1 MFRRLVSI
9 VLLMFTTATW
19 SLPLQLIAT
28 LPVFAQIATDI
39 GGEHVQVILLSD
51 YSADPHYFNL
61 TPKQL
66 HQLFAADYII
76 GPVEIVQ
83 RLPINSEHLID
94 VSKAYN
100 NSAISSKA
108 LNRLIHIAQDHE
120 PHDHEHTHDAG
131 CSCHHHTANNP
142 LLSLT
147 HEWLSFDAI
156 ELLAKLL
163 TEAYIRADDAHRDF
177 YEQRYLTMIQ
187 GLEDLKK
194 IYLNKELKKKSI
206 FYHNDCWILEQELHT
221 DFGPA
226 LYACDES
233 GLSPQL
239 KQLLERQSSQ
249 YQALIID
256 RSIPLQ
262 SLERIT
268 RLIECPIIGIDTL
281 GSPTPLST
289 IEWLDGILKVIY
301 S

>member
-9 VLLMFTTATW
+9 VLFMFTTATW

-28 LPVFAQIATDI
+28 LPVFAQIAADI
-39 GGEHVQVILLSD
+39 GGEYVKVTLLSD
-51 YSADPHYFNL
+51 YSTDPHYFNL

-76 GPVEIVQ
+76 GPIEIVQ
-83 RLPINSEHLID
+83 RLPIGPDHLID
-94 VSKAYN
+94 ISKAYN
-100 NSAISSKA
+100 NPNISSKA
-108 LNRLIHIAQDHE
+108 LNRLMRIAQAQE
-120 PHDHEHTHDAG
+120 PHDHEHTHDRDGA
-131 CSCHHHTANNP
+131 CSCHHHTTANP

-163 TEAYIRADDAHRDF
+163 TEAYIQADDAHRDF
-177 YEQRYLTMIQ
+177 YEQRYATMIQ
-187 GLEDLKK
+187 GLENLKK

-226 LYACDES
+226 LYACEES

-239 KQLLERQSSQ
+239 
-249 YQALIID
+249 
-256 RSIPLQ
+256 
-262 SLERIT
+262 
-268 RLIECPIIGIDTL
+268 
-281 GSPTPLST
+281 
-289 IEWLDGILKVIY
+289 
-301 S
+301 